1 MSSSVLQ
8 AAIREFVDAALH
20 DRMRISGL
28 HIDGIE
34 VTQSIQY
41 RNAAAHLTDPADR
54 GADNSI
60 RLVAGKPARVRV
72 YVRNRPAAL
81 AGVVGTVMLQKRR
94 SGIWMDA
101 GLLMQTGPESVTA
114 EPSPNYAV
122 ERGNAGRS
130 LNFVLPASVMRGR
143 VRLKAQVNVPGTTWQ
158 DEWIEEL
165 DVSLSQT
172 LRIRGIPM
180 RYLGPDARGNQ
191 ISLPAPTLAN
201 FQSTAGTT
209 LRMYPV
215 SQTPD
220 ISLAGT
226 FTWSAPLL
234 GAIVNGQCPQSW
246 NDLLFWL
253 SIARV
258 VDGNRTDA
266 LYYGLFPNGIPTG
279 GASGCGGGGAGV
291 GSGAVNDGMTM
302 AHELGHV
309 LGLSHGPCGLGAGD
323 AGDPNYPAYEPYD
336 TTANRI
342 ASIGEYGMDVTNGTI
357 YPPSY
362 VADFM
367 SYCGPSW
374 ISLYHMQ
381 RLIQHQRLNPTWV
394 GDGRASLP
402 PFFDEQYHGPSI
414 FDRPDPPPPWVG
426 RSKYLLREPDP
437 VRLIVVSGML
447 RENDIEI
454 RSVMRLETGPTA
466 SGERIPGAFVELL
479 DANMGVIGRTALRRL
494 TTQAGCGCGGGCG
507 GGGGGHGDEP
517 PTGLVQALLPDT
529 DVGQTL
535 RLVVNEKELWS
546 RQATSP
552 PPSVSA
558 IGAAVDGDQLY
569 VSWQTSASDAYP
581 LERVVRW
588 SNDDGKRWQALTF
601 KLDQDQ
607 AVVSTSCVTAGVILI
622 QVIVSDGFHGTTSDS
637 VAVDIPARAPQ
648 VAIMWP
654 VDGSTVHTYEPL
666 RLWGTATSS
675 DGSTLPADAMQWYLD
690 GQEIGHGPEQWVS
703 FLDWDGEHEATLR
716 VHDGQQR
723 GEATVI
729 FNSSCNGRRPHR
741 VSRG

>member
-8 AAIREFVDAALH
+8 AAIREFVDAALR
-20 DRMRISGL
+20 DRMQISGL

-41 RNAAAHLTDPADR
+41 RSAAVHLTDPADR

-60 RLVAGKPARVRV
+60 RLVANKSARVRV
-72 YVRNRPAAL
+72 YVRHRPAAL

-101 GLLMQTGPESVTA
+101 ALLMQLGPESVTA
-114 EPSPNYAV
+114 EPAPNYAV
-122 ERGNAGRS
+122 ERSNAGSS
-130 LNFVLPASVMRGR
+130 LNFVIPASAMRGH
-143 VRLKAQVNVPGTTWQ
+143 VRLRVQVNVPGTSSQ
-158 DEWIEEL
+158 DEWVEDL
-165 DVSLSQT
+165 DVSLLQT
-172 LRIRGIPM
+172 LRVRGIPM
-180 RYLGPDARGNQ
+180 RYMGPDARGNQ

-215 SQTPD
+215 SQTAD

-226 FTWSAPLL
+226 FTWSEPLL

-246 NDLLFWL
+246 NNLLFWL

-266 LYYGLFPNGIPTG
+266 LYYGLFPRGIPTG
-279 GASGCGGGGAGV
+279 GAAGCGGGGAGV
-291 GSGAVNDGMTM
+291 GSGAIDDGMTM

-309 LGLSHGPCGLGAGD
+309 LGLAHGPCGLGAGD

-336 TTANRI
+336 TTMNRI

-362 VADFM
+362 TADFM
-367 SYCGPSW
+367 SYCGPGW

-381 RLIQHQRLNPTWV
+381 RLIQHQRLNPAWV
-394 GDGRASLP
+394 GDGRRSLP

-426 RSKYLLREPDP
+426 RNKYLLREPDP
-437 VRLIVVSGML
+437 IPVIVVSGML
-447 RENDIEI
+447 RENGIEI

-466 SGERIPGAFVELL
+466 SGERISGAFVELL
-479 DANMGVIGRTALRRL
+479 DANMGVIRRTALRRL

-507 GGGGGHGDEP
+507 GGGHGDEP
-517 PTGLVQALLPDT
+517 PTGLVQAQLPDA
-529 DVGQTL
+529 DYGQTL
-535 RLVVNEKELWS
+535 RVVVNEKELWS
-546 RQATSP
+546 RQATSQP
-552 PPSVSA
+552 PVVSA

-569 VSWQTSASDAYP
+569 VRWETSALDTYP
-581 LERVVRW
+581 RERIVRW

-601 KLDQDQ
+601 KLDEDQ
-607 AVVSTSCVTAGVILI
+607 AVVPTSCVTAGTILI

-637 VAVDIPARAPQ
+637 VAVDIPARDPQ

-654 VDGSTVHTYEPL
+654 VDGSTDRTDEPL
-666 RLWGTATSS
+666 RLWGTATAS
-675 DGSTLPADAMQWYLD
+675 DGSTIPDDAMHWYLD
-690 GQEIGHGPEQWVS
+690 GQAVGHGPELWVS

-716 VHDGQQR
+716 AHDGQQR
-723 GEATVI
+723 GGTTVM
-729 FNSSCNGRRPHR
+729 FNSNCNGRRGRR
-741 VSRG
+741 VPRN